1 MSKIKIQEML
11 KYNKTFVD
19 DQKYKRF
26 SSVSQPQKKIVI
38 LSCMDTRLTEL
49 LPSALDIHNG
59 DVKMIKNA
67 GATVMHPF
75 GSIARSVLVA
85 VYEFGV
91 DHIIVIGHYGCG
103 MSQLDGREIVNK
115 ALERG
120 ISQEVIKTLKNA
132 GIDANQWLSGFE
144 SPEIG
149 VRESVLALKH
159 HPLMPQDVKVHGWMM
174 NPETGRVDI
183 LEIES

>member
-1 MSKIKIQEML
+1 MSKAKIEEML
-11 KYNKTFVD
+11 AYNNDFVD
-19 DQKYKRF
+19 QEQYKHF
-26 SSVSQPQKKIVI
+26 STAAHPQKKIVI

-91 DHIIVIGHYGCG
+91 DNIIVIGHYGCG
-103 MSQLDGREIVNK
+103 MSQLDGRQIVNK
-115 ALERG
+115 AIERG
-120 ISQEVIKTLKNA
+120 ISQDVMKTLKHS

-149 VRESVLALKH
+149 VRESVIALQN
-159 HPLMPQDVKVHGWMM
+159 HPLMPEDVKVHGWMM
-174 NPETGRVDI
+174 DPETGKVTV
-183 LEIES
+183 LEID